1 MSKIAVGF
9 VAVATLAAG
18 IFFRNRSPRPAI
30 LAADNARSDI
40 ADLYEA
46 GL

>member
-1 MSKIAVGF
+1 MGKIAVGF

-18 IFFRNRSPRPAI
+18 LILRRRTPRPAV
-30 LAADNARSDI
+30 AADDGQYDI